1 MTDGRATARTLV
13 LLRHGKAERPE
24 GITDRERAL
33 TERGHADA
41 AAAGAWLARHG
52 FLPDVVVCSP
62 ARRTRQTWQAAESGM
77 AGNGPT
83 AGGPAGSGTVGSRP
97 AEGGTA
103 GGPVGNGPKPRVRY
117 EPAVYAAE
125 TADLLDLLRA
135 TEPDA
140 RTVLLVAHN
149 PGISLVSIVLDRV
162 GADREG
168 LRTSGV
174 VVHRVTGDW
183 ADLGTAPAPVTA
195 RHTARA

>member
-24 GITDRERAL
+24 GIADRERAL

-77 AGNGPT
+77 APNGP
-83 AGGPAGSGTVGSRP
+83 AESGMSGPGPA
-97 AEGGTA
+97 
-103 GGPVGNGPKPRVRY
+103 GNGPKPRVRY

-135 TEPDA
+135 TDPDA
-140 RTVLLVAHN
+140 GTVLLVAHN

>member
-1 MTDGRATARTLV
+1 MTEGRLAERTLV

-24 GITDRERAL
+24 GIADRERAL

-52 FLPDVVVCSP
+52 LLPDVVICSP
-62 ARRTRQTWQAAESGM
+62 ARRTRETWHAAESGM
-77 AGNGPT
+77 TGPP
-83 AGGPAGSGTVGSRP
+83 AESGPADEV
-97 AEGGTA
+97 
-103 GGPVGNGPKPRVRY
+103 PRVRY
-117 EPAVYAAE
+117 ESAVYAAE
-125 TADLLDLLRA
+125 TGDLLDVLRA

-140 RTVLLVAHN
+140 GTVLLVAHN
-149 PGISLVSIVLDRV
+149 PGISLLSITLDRI

-174 VVHRVTGDW
+174 VVHRVTGAW
-183 ADLGTAPAPVTA
+183 ADLGATPALVTA

>member
-24 GITDRERAL
+24 GIADRERAL
-33 TERGHADA
+33 TERGHVDA

-52 FLPDVVVCSP
+52 FRPDVVVCSP

-77 AGNGPT
+77 AGSGSTASGQAGNGTARNGTTGNGT
-83 AGGPAGSGTVGSRP
+83 AGGPA
-97 AEGGTA
+97 
-103 GGPVGNGPKPRVRY
+103 GNGPKPRVRY

-149 PGISLVSIVLDRV
+149 PGISLVSIVLDQV